1 MNSRRKPTYSGNA
14 RRIYPEDRTQDA
26 NHWRRPQSHHVGR
39 GRGVRLPEIEGVLDL
54 LSKIFKNY
62 IADESEMM
70 AITKLVT
77 VKIS

>member
-1 MNSRRKPTYSGNA
+1 MKADGKRLTVVTA

-54 LSKIFKNY
+54 LSKIFK
-62 IADESEMM
+62 
-70 AITKLVT
+70 TT
-77 VKIS
+77 